1 MVKLE
6 WFYNRLDEEWVVL
19 ENMTGQKNMS
29 QV

>member
-1 MVKLE
+1 MVKPE

-19 ENMTGQKNMS
+19 ENMIGQKNMS